1 MQMTNRESGRPEIL
15 VRGED
20 RANEA
25 STASQ
30 LLPENIHLEGVDAA
44 ALPSHSSN
52 RAAAAKR
59 RAYQTRTGDLALLRD
74 HDTELTVA
82 AQRRPT
88 AALEAALQAARARE
102 SARVADIMNGPDM
115 LTEERSEEHTSE
127 LQSLMCKLH
136 D

>member
-1 MQMTNRESGRPEIL
+1 MWVCSLGEGHWDRRETMQMTNRESGRPEIL

-59 RAYQTRTGDLALLRD
+59 RAY
-74 HDTELTVA
+74 
-82 AQRRPT
+82 
-88 AALEAALQAARARE
+88 
-102 SARVADIMNGPDM
+102 
-115 LTEERSEEHTSE
+115 RSEEQTSE
-127 LQSLMCKLH
+127 LQSLMRISYAVCCLKKKTI
-136 D
+136 

>member
-59 RAYQTRTGDLALLRD
+59 RAYPTRTGDFALLRD
-74 HDTELTVA
+74 HDTELPVP

-88 AALEAALQAARARE
+88 AAPGAGLHAARDRGR
-102 SARVADIMNGPDM
+102 ARVAGLLTGPD
-115 LTEERSEEHTSE
+115 TPTSE
-127 LQSLMCKLH
+127 
-136 D
+136 

>member
-1 MQMTNRESGRPEIL
+1 MWVCSLGEGHWDRRETMQMTNRESGRPEIL

-59 RAYQTRTGDLALLRD
+59 RAYQPRTGDLALLRD

-82 AQRRPT
+82 AQRHTT
-88 AALEAALQAARARE
+88 AALEAGTGMRATRE
-102 SARVADIMNGPDM
+102 
-115 LTEERSEEHTSE
+115 
-127 LQSLMCKLH
+127 
-136 D
+136 